1 MEQETGDKLSYVLF
15 WISMAQAQRMID
27 ESNVQ
32 IPNVR
37 ACSPF
42 TKEIKNQGQ
51 DLAVCLSC
59 GHRESDPE
67 LIKKKNSPFS
77 FITSLTHFC

>member
-1 MEQETGDKLSYVLF
+1 
-15 WISMAQAQRMID
+15 MAQAQRMID

-42 TKEIKNQGQ
+42 TKEIKNKGQ

-59 GHRESDPE
+59 GQSESE
-67 LIKKKNSPFS
+67 EENSPQ
-77 FITSLTHFC
+77 T